1 MEGALRRRIKKLKYS
16 MIGEEWG
23 EEEKEQLTAVGD
35 VEEEHNIVSAPSCI
49 NHHLCVLQNLE

>member
-1 MEGALRRRIKKLKYS
+1 MEGASRRRIKKLKYS

-49 NHHLCVLQNLE
+49 NHHLSVL